1 MYFSE
6 AKLILTMIV
15 VILVLTTSSITLGS
29 QSSLVTAQIQPV
41 HEQQQSQQSQKALTL
56 GTISQ
61 NSNNSIF
68 YQPLA
73 NYIVS
78 KLSAGKE
85 GKVVVADSANKM
97 VDQLKNQSVD
107 LYLDSSL
114 ISAFVD
120 NKSGAVPF
128 LRGWNN
134 GIPQDHSD
142 YITRKDSMV
151 IYQLPDLASKSIGFG
166 DAHSNFG
173 YLLPKSYLQHLGYR
187 FTPPSS
193 TADLFYIFTG
203 SDNKTVTQ
211 ILNGSV
217 GGGNPDVGAIS
228 SNYYDHLPASIKS
241 QLKVVNSTN
250 DVPIDIMSHRSGLP
264 ADLVGGVRDILLNMN
279 KDPAGAKILSNLG
292 NETKFDAIPNQ
303 QATIKL
309 LTKMSASALNGTTY

>member
-1 MYFSE
+1 MYFL
-6 AKLILTMIV
+6 AGKLVFTIV
-15 VILVLTTSSITLGS
+15 AVILVLATPITILGS
-29 QSSLVTAQIQPV
+29 QSNFVTAQTPPAQ
-41 HEQQQSQQSQKALTL
+41 EQQQQQSQKALTL

-61 NSNNSIF
+61 NTNNSRF

-78 KLSAGKE
+78 KLFNGKV

-97 VDQLKNQSVD
+97 IDLLKNQSVD
-107 LYLDSSL
+107 LYIDSSL

-120 NKSGAVPF
+120 NKSGAIPF
-128 LRGWNN
+128 LRGWNS
-134 GIPQDHSD
+134 GFPQDHSD

-151 IYQLPDLASKSIGFG
+151 VYQLPDLASKSIGFT

-173 YLLPKSYLQHLGYR
+173 YLLPKSYLQQLGFR

-203 SDNKTVTQ
+203 SDNKTVTK

-217 GGGNPDVGAIS
+217 SGGNPDVGAIS
-228 SNYYDHLPASIKS
+228 SIYYNHLPASIKS
-241 QLKVVNSTN
+241 QLKVVNSTI
-250 DVPIDIMSHRSGLP
+250 DVPIDIVSYRSGLP
-264 ADLVGGVRDILLNMN
+264 ASLVGGVRDILLNMD
-279 KDPAGAKILSNLG
+279 KDPSGVKILSNLN
-292 NETKFDAIPNQ
+292 NETKFDAIRNQ
-303 QATIKL
+303 QALFKL